1 MATNPLAQIESIKAK
16 IERNE
21 QIRDKA
27 IEMGRLLEDKTAKE
41 QCETQIKESE
51 KYVAYLH
58 EELQQLVENTST
70 GLTETESCTSASC
83 SSSSSSGRS
92 LVKRMSVPVPSLP
105 TITTSWTGGR
115 TPRTSRS
122 DDTKRRND
130 RRTSLDL
137 LKANN
142 PINRDR
148 ITVMLHDLENKLRLL
163 QRAQADARRVSTT
176 VTANTDL
183 RWHKDAHKKRI
194 DCQEKIVLLKK
205 AIQKYKNINIDGM
218 DSTSSEL
225 RPSVGKTTTLVPA
238 AGKLRIKV
246 LEARELT
253 HAPAHTFPITQTYVA
268 VRVTGQR
275 EYKTK
280 MSRNDTWMDTFEMD
294 VNKAAEIELVIY
306 DAAGDRNLPIGLLWL
321 RMVDIAEDLRLL
333 KKKHHESP
341 SSSLSNDSHGNGNR
355 HSNGTTN
362 GTESNSNSETDSS
375 QESSDA
381 SSIVSTTEGFSEWF
395 NVEPFGRL
403 HLHLNFVRKEA
414 KRIGPI
420 NKLRRAGAFKERE
433 GQVRCENGH
442 EFVSG
447 RFYQVMRCAICR
459 DFMVYM
465 TYRCSACHMACH
477 KDCCTRMAA
486 RCLAVPDQRNDVD
499 DFKYNIP
506 HRLENITLI
515 GTNWCA
521 HCGLI
526 LPLGYRGAKKCTECG
541 IVCHPSCKDFLP
553 DFCGITLD
561 KAYEMWKQYKTTND
575 RRRSSQLNNI
585 FVRLQMADC
594 QGNFAEGVQAMMHE
608 DKNNDDENTAIGSEP
623 QSPVTTTTPTIQQ
636 HLPSQF
642 SIYRMSTPMQLNQ
655 RTSLEDFNF
664 LAVLGR
670 GNFGKVMLAE
680 NKYTRELYAIKAL
693 QKKAIIENDD
703 LKSIIAEKEVF
714 IGANREKHPFLVGLH
729 STFMTASRVFF
740 VMEYVPG
747 GDLML
752 HIQGSRFSEPRSRFY
767 CAEVLLALEH
777 LHSKGIIYRDLKL
790 DNVVLAVDG
799 HIKLADYGL
808 CKGGM
813 KTDDD
818 TTTTYCGTPEFMA
831 PEILKDTKYTRA
843 VDWWTLG
850 VLLYE
855 MIVGEAPFKADT
867 ESELFEAIINDELE
881 CPAFMSRDAQNICHA
896 LLQKD
901 PLRRLGTGPRGA
913 VEIRAHAFFR
923 QVKWDNLLA
932 KRVKAPFLP
941 TIKGRA
947 DTSNFDQQFTSQFPV
962 LTPVATML
970 SATQQQNFD
979 YFPYISDWALY
990 DNPDSTPMVVATTAA
1005 ATTTTTS

>member
-1 MATNPLAQIESIKAK
+1 MSRILK
-16 IERNE
+16 
-21 QIRDKA
+21 
-27 IEMGRLLEDKTAKE
+27 DKTAKE

-58 EELQQLVENTST
+58 EELQQLNNNA
-70 GLTETESCTSASC
+70 GLTETGSSISGGSTGSSN
-83 SSSSSSGRS
+83 SSSQQS
-92 LVKRMSVPVPSLP
+92 LFKRMSVPVQSIPK
-105 TITTSWTGGR
+105 ITTRRASSIA
-115 TPRTSRS
+115 TPHFNHS
-122 DDTKRRND
+122 DELRKRKD

-137 LKANN
+137 LKADN

-148 ITVMLHDLENKLRLL
+148 IALMLHELENKLRIL
-163 QRAQADARRVSTT
+163 QRTQAEIGKVSTT
-176 VTANTDL
+176 LTNTNTG
-183 RWHKDAHKKRI
+183 RWNIDVHKKRV
-194 DCQEKIVLLKK
+194 DRQEKIILLKK
-205 AIQKYKNINIDGM
+205 AIQKYRNLNIVDLHSIAD
-218 DSTSSEL
+218 L
-225 RPSVGKTTTLVPA
+225 RSPVGKTTTLVPA
-238 AGKLRIKV
+238 SGILRLKV

-253 HAPAHTFPITQTYVA
+253 HAPSHTFPITQTYVT
-268 VRVTGQR
+268 VKVSSQR
-275 EYKTK
+275 ELKTK
-280 MSRNDTWMDTFEMD
+280 MSRSDTWMDTFEMD
-294 VNKAAEIELVIY
+294 VNKAAEIEIVIY
-306 DAAGDRNLPIGLLWL
+306 DAAGERNLPIGMLWL
-321 RMVDIAEDLRLL
+321 RMIDIAEDLRQL
-333 KKKHHESP
+333 KKKQNVYNNINGHDGNNNNTE
-341 SSSLSNDSHGNGNR
+341 NGNA
-355 HSNGTTN
+355 S
-362 GTESNSNSETDSS
+362 EETDSS
-375 QESSDA
+375 YSDSS
-381 SSIVSTTEGFSEWF
+381 SSIVSTTDGFSEWF

-403 HLHLNFVRKEA
+403 HLYLNFVRKEA
-414 KRIGPI
+414 KRTGPM
-420 NKLRRAGAFKERE
+420 NKLRRAGAFRERE
-433 GQVRCENGH
+433 GQVRCVNGH

-447 RFYQVMRCAICR
+447 RFYQVMRCAVCR

-486 RCLAVPDQRNDVD
+486 ICRSGEVSSLNDESE
-499 DFKYNIP
+499 FKYNIP
-506 HRLENITLI
+506 HRFVTISLI
-515 GTNWCA
+515 GTNWCS

-541 IVCHPSCKDFLP
+541 IICHPNCKGLIP

-575 RRRSSQLNNI
+575 RRRSTQLDKI
-585 FVRLQMADC
+585 FVRLQMGGC
-594 QGNFAEGVQAMMHE
+594 SGTFAEGVQALMRE
-608 DKNNDDENTAIGSEP
+608 ESNDDKTTVGSDT
-623 QSPVTTTTPTIQQ
+623 QSPIATPTIHQ
-636 HLPSQF
+636 HRPSSQV
-642 SIYRMSTPMQLNQ
+642 SIYRTSTPMHVNQ

-680 NKYTRELYAIKAL
+680 NKYTCELYAIKAL

-703 LKSIIAEKEVF
+703 LKSILAEKEVF
-714 IGANREKHPFLVGLH
+714 MGANREKHPFLVGLH

-777 LHSKGIIYRDLKL
+777 LHSRGVIYRDLKL
-790 DNVVLAVDG
+790 DNVVLGIDG

-813 KTDDD
+813 KTDSD

-855 MIVGEAPFKADT
+855 MLVGEAPFKADT

-881 CPAFMSRDAQNICHA
+881 CPMFLSRDAQSICYA

-901 PLRRLGTGPRGA
+901 PLQRLGSGPQGPF
-913 VEIRAHAFFR
+913 EIRSHAFFR
-923 QVKWDNLLA
+923 DVKWEDLVA
-932 KRVKAPFLP
+932 KRIKAPFLP
-941 TIKGRA
+941 NIKSRA

-962 LTPVATML
+962 LTPVTSIL
-970 SATQQQNFD
+970 STAQQQNFD
-979 YFPYISDWALY
+979 SFPYISEWALN
-990 DNPDSTPMVVATTAA
+990 DPSESANIPPMSAVP
-1005 ATTTTTS
+1005 